1 MKQYLHCLF
10 LLFFLYF
17 SSLGLANQN
26 LFAQMPLCSGL
37 GSGLIYSVGGP
48 GGSTIYNY
56 DPSLP
61 LSSTNPSL
69 NALPLSG
76 VGVAL
81 AVSENLNGVGPSPT
95 FYSIADSAGMPC
107 YIYYNGTNWVNTGHY
122 IGASLAG
129 TGIGAGGGFIYAIL
143 SNSIYKYDGTGNAS
157 FLLALPV
164 GSQITYDI
172 AVDCAGNF
180 YILNAFY
187 GGGWL
192 NEYSSSGSLV
202 NAWTTSG
209 IPMGNAGGS
218 LAIVGNQI
226 YCLYASVV
234 GTYTLGLL
242 SGTISNSS
250 SNISFSFTATSAFS
264 GSTDF
269 ASCPF
274 GNNIVMA
281 NTDTAYYNCGS
292 GLADSLS
299 ASGIGP
305 FSWAVLSG
313 PAIINGAGDSVTV
326 SSTGLSTIV
335 LSTSAFAPC
344 ANTDTVTVIPYIS
357 PPTMNSNSPVCEN
370 GNLVLGIGNL
380 PAGATY
386 SWTGPGGFASANQ
399 NATVYNIQ
407 LADSG
412 YYTVRDSLNGC
423 VSSDSILV
431 SVLQSPLTPQ
441 ASHNTPCAGDSL
453 GLAVNSPQ
461 AGCTFSWS
469 GPQGF
474 NANAED
480 TFIAHAQ
487 SGNAGNYILTAH
499 LNGCTSPDT
508 TLVIVTPTAGPPIIQ
523 IAGVP
528 TDTMCIGGSLS
539 LDATA
544 TNAGSA
550 PSYQW
555 KKNGSNIIGAT
566 NASYTTSGLSNGD
579 IMSCEVRGNAT
590 CQPVDT
596 TISAGLY
603 IHVLQLSPPSLS
615 LSIFPLIYTNG
626 QLVTFSSHIP
636 AGSTGISYQWT
647 KNGVDIA
654 GAIQPTYSSTN
665 LSLNDTICLIVYDH
679 LQCTEPDSVIACVE
693 LTNGIPPSPLKG
705 EFVVYP
711 NPVTN
716 QLTIQIAGQASN
728 NGVKIFD
735 MVGRIVYSG
744 FISQNKTIV
753 STSDFSSGVYF
764 VQVLSANGD
773 KEIVKVIKE

>member
-1 MKQYLHCLF
+1 MKQYISIRSRSFGMKFKSRNLLLNLCL
-10 LLFFLYF
+10 LPLFV
-17 SSLGLANQN
+17 S
-26 LFAQMPLCSGL
+26 AQMPVCIGT
-37 GSGLIYSVGGP
+37 GNGIIYSVNESGT
-48 GGSTIYNY
+48 SIYNY

-61 LSSTNPSL
+61 PSSTNPSVNTISL
-69 NALPLSG
+69 GNAHST
-76 VGVAL
+76 L
-81 AVSENLNGVGPSPT
+81 AICENLNAAGPSPT
-95 FYSIADSAGMPC
+95 FYSVVDSGGSIYYC
-107 YIYYNGTNWVNTGHY
+107 YYNGTSWVNTGHT
-122 IGASLAG
+122 IGG
-129 TGIGAGGGFIYAIL
+129 VVGGIGGGGGFIYNL
-143 SNSIYKYDGTGNAS
+143 SADNVYQYNGTGNAT
-157 FLLALPV
+157 LLITLPP
-164 GSQITYDI
+164 GTQITGDI

-180 YILNAFY
+180 YILNAWY

-192 NEYSSSGSLV
+192 KEFNSSGGLV
-202 NAWTTSG
+202 NSWTTSG
-209 IPMGNAGGS
+209 LPYGDAGGS
-218 LAIVGNQI
+218 LAIIGNQVYSI
-226 YCLYASVV
+226 Y
-234 GTYTLGLL
+234 GTLSGPVLL
-242 SGTISNSS
+242 TGTISNSS
-250 SNISFSFTATSAFS
+250 SNINFSYVSSPFS
-264 GSTDF
+264 VLTTNF

-274 GNNIVMA
+274 GNAIVAA

-499 LNGCTSPDT
+499 LNGCATPDT
-508 TLVIVTPTAGPPIIQ
+508 TLVSVTPTAGPPIIQ

-603 IHVLQLSPPSLS
+603 IHVLQLSPPTLS

-647 KNGVDIA
+647 RNGVDIA
-654 GAIQPTYSSTN
+654 GATQPTFSSTS
-665 LSLNDTICLIVYDH
+665 LSLNDTICLIIHDN
-679 LQCTEPDSVIACVE
+679 LQCTVPDSVIACVE
-693 LTNGIPPSPLKG
+693 LTNGVSSLQPL
-705 EFVVYP
+705 VSNLTVWP

-716 QLTIQIAGQASN
+716 QLFIEGVAQGTTISIYNIVGQRIYMGQINQQ
-728 NGVKIFD
+728 KTLLD
-735 MVGRIVYSG
+735 TKG
-744 FISQNKTIV
+744 F
-753 STSDFSSGVYF
+753 
-764 VQVLSANGD
+764 ANGAYILELINND
-773 KEIVKVIKE
+773 GERVIRKIVKE